1 MTTLSKHLVVLVPML
16 VASIGSS
23 FMGLAAAQTPAAPT
37 VAAPPSAVRADS
49 ATMESLQQ
57 RLRQLSAAGVGTGSY
72 SLGKAQCWLNTA
84 RTQYAENDRSSYV
97 EESLQESARIIQAL
111 EADKTSTPGFETP
124 LVARSKRLRDDL
136 WARFAQYKSQP
147 GPLACTGAIVACGEI
162 NLVRAGHAEQQI
174 GWRTATPYL
183 EMAEDAV
190 QLAQAEAA
198 RCMPVVASP
207 PPPPPP
213 PPPQVA
219 APVRERFTIESD
231 ALFKF
236 AEAGVN
242 DMLPAGQERIRA
254 LAQSLLAY
262 QSIDR
267 VRIVGHTDRIGS
279 DAFNDRLSLARAV
292 TVKDKLEGLGVKA
305 AVFEVQGVGK
315 REPVTTDCSAK
326 QARAALI
333 ACLQPD
339 RRVTI
344 EVTGIK

>member
-1 MTTLSKHLVVLVPML
+1 MTTLSKHLVVLAPML

-111 EADKTSTPGFETP
+111 EADKASTPGFETP

-147 GPLACTGAIVACGEI
+147 GTLACTGAIVACGEI

-207 PPPPPP
+207 AP

-326 QARAALI
+326 LARAALI

>member
-1 MTTLSKHLVVLVPML
+1 MTTLSKHLVVLAPML

-23 FMGLAAAQTPAAPT
+23 FMGLAAAQTPAAST
-37 VAAPPSAVRADS
+37 VAAPPSVVRADS

-57 RLRQLSAAGVGTGSY
+57 RLRQLSAAGVGPGSY

-97 EESLQESARIIQAL
+97 QESLQESARIIQAL

-136 WARFAQYKSQP
+136 WARLAQFKAQT
-147 GPLACTGAIVACGEI
+147 GTLACTGAIVACGEI

-183 EMAEDAV
+183 EMAEDATDR
-190 QLAQAEAA
+190 AQVEAA
-198 RCMPVVASP
+198 RCAPVVAP

-213 PPPQVA
+213 APPVVA
-219 APVRERFTIESD
+219 APTRERHTIESD
-231 ALFKF
+231 ALFQF
-236 AEAGVN
+236 GESGVAN
-242 DMLPAGQERIRA
+242 MLPAGQERIRA
-254 LAQSLLAY
+254 LAQSLQAY
-262 QSIDR
+262 RSIAR

-292 TVKDKLEGLGVKA
+292 TVKDKLESLGVKA

-315 REPVTTDCSAK
+315 REPVTTDCNA
-326 QARAALI
+326 QLARAALI

-339 RRVTI
+339 RRVI
-344 EVTGIK
+344 VEVTGTK